1 LDHPGG
7 DSPSS
12 NAFHSLPSPASASE
26 LEREGLGAGTFFQEG
41 YDKEIGFSYVITTG
55 NGADFDVSDFLEY
68 LLEDPGTDVICLA
81 IDGLKKPKKFLKRLD
96 YAREKKPVI
105 ILKMGGSRLGSKAA
119 LSHTGA
125 ITDSEMVFNAAMRQ
139 HGALV
144 VDDFEDLLELASLL
158 QKCHRPNGNSVA
170 VITTSGGLGTYL
182 SDLCEEFKLNL
193 PEIEGSN
200 LELKLLN
207 IEGLLSFGAFRNPGI
222 LST

>member
-1 LDHPGG
+1 ML
-7 DSPSS
+7 SIL
-12 NAFHSLPSPASASE
+12 SLRRPQLVNS
-26 LEREGLGAGTFFQEG
+26 RR

-55 NGADFDVSDFLEY
+55 NEADLDVSDFLEY

-158 QKCHRPNGNSVA
+158 HSL
-170 VITTSGGLGTYL
+170 TSIV
-182 SDLCEEFKLNL
+182 SDSYQHMTSRRL
-193 PEIEGSN
+193 PRESYQ
-200 LELKLLN
+200 
-207 IEGLLSFGAFRNPGI
+207 
-222 LST
+222 LSTNLSLWLMK